1 MQFYFRLPDLD
12 LTGSP
17 LAYPFS
23 SDDYDDDTFISG
35 PIKHWQKDEESHGSL
50 SVIKARYVFL
60 RSYIAIWV
68 PYIW

>member
-1 MQFYFRLPDLD
+1 LD

-23 SDDYDDDTFISG
+23 SDDYYDDDTFISG

-50 SVIKARYVFL
+50 SVIKARYVLL
-60 RSYIAIWV
+60 RSCIVI
-68 PYIW
+68 